1 MVYPGENKNH
11 LSFGFPLPQKTSEN
25 FRKPQLELS
34 LMVGTC
40 LMSPAADDLGDGFSA
55 MSQRCLNHAK

>member
-1 MVYPGENKNH
+1 
-11 LSFGFPLPQKTSEN
+11 
-25 FRKPQLELS
+25 
-34 LMVGTC
+34 MVGTC